1 MISKHT
7 KRCSTYLSQNG
18 LIVGAKTKKFLE
30 ENLGVN
36 LCDLRFGNGFFG
48 YNTIKHKQQKKN
60 KLDLINIKKNFCALK
75 DTTKKV
81 ERQPMER
88 EKIFANHI
96 SDKEL
101 VFKIF

>member
-1 MISKHT
+1 MT
-7 KRCSTYLSQNG
+7 
-18 LIVGAKTKKFLE
+18 F
-30 ENLGVN
+30 
-36 LCDLRFGNGFFG
+36 DLAMVFFG
-48 YNTIKHKQQKKN
+48 YNTIKHKQQKRN
-60 KLDLINIKKNFCALK
+60 KLDLINIKKKNFCALK

-88 EKIFANHI
+88 EKIFSNHI

>member
-1 MISKHT
+1 MTICGYRGLTLKLYIVLTAQRVRDPNCHT
-7 KRCSTYLSQNG
+7 IYSRVNCICSFIDPTVVRYEQ
-18 LIVGAKTKKFLE
+18 IV
-30 ENLGVN
+30 
-36 LCDLRFGNGFFG
+36 
-48 YNTIKHKQQKKN
+48 